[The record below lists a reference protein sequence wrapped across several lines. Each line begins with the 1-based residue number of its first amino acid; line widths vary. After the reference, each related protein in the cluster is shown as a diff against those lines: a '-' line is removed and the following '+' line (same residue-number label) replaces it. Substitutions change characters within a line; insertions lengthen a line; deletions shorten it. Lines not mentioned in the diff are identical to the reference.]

1 MSTRLFEIGR
11 EKLADDADW
20 DTDTIKMKLLDL
32 ATTDTMVKAITAITN
47 ASPMVVTSNSHG
59 FSDGDPICIYDVLGI
74 TAANGTWQ
82 VASSTANTFALKT
95 LKDGLNSTGNAAY
108 TSGGKVI
115 NLKAANLGQ
124 IDGGSVGTDQTLG
137 SKTLANG
144 VLDAADPTFPGFTGN
159 ATGGVI
165 YKDTGSAATS
175 PPLVWNDGKQ
185 QVVVA
190 ADAASS
196 ATTIWVEPL
205 AGPIANGTV
214 VVFSNGISA
223 TLTAGA
229 TAGQRTLTV
238 SAISGAIAA
247 GHTADVTTTGA
258 GFPVVNS
265 GMALTV
271 QFDNGANKI
280 AKL

>member
-20 DTDTIKMKLLDL
+20 NSDTIKMGLVDL
-32 ATTDTMVKAITAITN
+32 ATTDTMVKAISAITN
-47 ASPMVVTSNSHG
+47 ASPMVVTSTSHG
-59 FSDGDPICIYDVLGI
+59 FTDGDIIVIYDVLGI

-82 VASSTANTFALKT
+82 IAGSTTNTFQLKT
-95 LKDGLNSTGNAAY
+95 LKDALNSTGNAAY
-108 TSGGKVI
+108 TSGGKII
-115 NLKAANLGQ
+115 NLKATNRGQ
-124 IDGGSVGTDQTLG
+124 IDGGSIGTDQTLT
-137 SKTLANG
+137 SPTLVSG

-165 YKDTGSAATS
+165 YKSTGSAATDI
-175 PPLVWNDGKQ
+175 PLVWLDGKQ

-196 ATTIWVEPL
+196 ATTIWVEQL
-205 AGPIANGTV
+205 AGPIANGTAI
-214 VVFSNGISA
+214 VFSNGITA

-229 TAGQRTLTV
+229 VAGARSLTV

-265 GMALTV
+265 GMALTI